1 MSRIERADERIPRI
15 WLVVLQKILAEA
27 CAEEVKI
34 NLGWLYDL
42 RRLKVSL
49 PENKAIA
56 WSEATDKMLRE
67 KKADTETLRSNI
79 GSYVNIGMMLPYIH
93 HILGRLRDSH
103 RPSNPRRPEAHEI
116 IHKVSKDRGRH
127 EYNGIP
133 LPR

>member
-1 MSRIERADERIPRI
+1 M
-15 WLVVLQKILAEA
+15 LAEA

-67 KKADTETLRSNI
+67 KKADAETLRSNI
-79 GSYVNIGMMLPYIH
+79 GRYVNIGMMLPYIH
-93 HILGRLRDSH
+93 HILGRLQDSID
-103 RPSNPRRPEAHEI
+103 PETLEDL
-116 IHKVSKDRGRH
+116 KLMKSS
-127 EYNGIP
+127 
-133 LPR
+133 